1 MLGRLHHWYLHPDIW
16 SAAPQGLGSWEPS
29 VVTWQ
34 AVQGPCQPCPTS
46 PKQGRPGDRRWDPP
60 RVQIVVQCHGDELG
74 LGEARKQVSES
85 ESGSGLV
92 MVTKVRYSLVI
103 PVVMRQIQG

>member
-29 VVTWQ
+29 VVTWP
-34 AVQGPCQPCPTS
+34 AVPALPALS
-46 PKQGRPGDRRWDPP
+46 HFPKQGRPGDRRWDPP
-60 RVQIVVQCHGDELG
+60 RVQIIVQCHSDKLG

-103 PVVMRQIQG
+103 PVVMR